1 MRLNYDWSK
10 DDFKKEDKLKA
21 LNAAYKFAEYTF
33 TITENRKYFPF
44 KYRDIVVAIRRNS
57 IAIPTLIDIAKK
69 HKEVRT
75 EYGQRAIDRID
86 DVLFLMKLLYK
97 INNNLGAKKVDEWK
111 RLACDIKYLT
121 IAWIYPQ
128 K

>member
-1 MRLNYDWSK
+1 MRLNYDWTK
-10 DDFKKEDKLKA
+10 DDFKLEEKLKA

-33 TITENRKYFPF
+33 SITENRKYFPF
-44 KYRDIVVAIRRNS
+44 KYKMIVDSIRNH
-57 IAIPTLIDIAKK
+57 AMTIPILIDIAKK

-86 DVLFLMKLLYK
+86 DVLFKMKLLYK

-121 IAWIYPQ
+121 IAWIYP
-128 K
+128 KK